1 LLRRQRLVARKP
13 PLRRVGGITKIV
25 EMNLD
30 IAVILGTTRQG
41 RFGEKPARWILSHL
55 QRRADI
61 SARLLDL
68 RDFAMPFF
76 EEALPPSRRGD
87 KPYAHDAV
95 QRWTAEIAAADGFVI
110 VTPEYNHGPTA
121 VLKNAIDWVYAEWNR
136 KPVGFVAYGG
146 ALGARAV
153 EQLRTIAIEVQ
164 LAPIRAAVHVPTSVL
179 MTHFQGGDATAGLAE
194 LVGPANAM
202 VDDLVWWTTALK
214 RARAS

>member
-1 LLRRQRLVARKP
+1 
-13 PLRRVGGITKIV
+13 
-25 EMNLD
+25 MNLD
-30 IAVILGTTRQG
+30 IAVIVGTTRQN
-41 RFGEKPARWILSHL
+41 RFGDKPAHWILSHL
-55 QRRADI
+55 EQRAGV

-76 EEALPPSRRGD
+76 EEAVAPARRGTTA
-87 KPYAHDAV
+87 YAHEAV
-95 QRWTAEIAAADGFVI
+95 QRWTAAIAAADGFVI

-136 KPVGFVAYGG
+136 KAVGFVAYGG

-164 LAPIRAAVHVPTSVL
+164 LAPIRAAVHVPTAVL
-179 MTHFQGGDATAGLAE
+179 MTHYKGGDVAAGLAE
-194 LVGPANAM
+194 LGGPATAM
-202 VDDLVWWTTALK
+202 IDDLVWWTAALK